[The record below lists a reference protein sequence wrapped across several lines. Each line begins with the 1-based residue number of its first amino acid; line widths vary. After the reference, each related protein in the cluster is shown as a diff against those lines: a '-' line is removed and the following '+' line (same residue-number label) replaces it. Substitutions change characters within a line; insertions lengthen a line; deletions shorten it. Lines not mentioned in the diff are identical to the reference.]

1 VGDLDGVE
9 VVGVLEGM
17 GVVGVMDGLDV
28 VGDLVGRTVGVAEGT
43 GVDPVYTHIAC
54 SNVLHGLCALF
65 NAPESSKQSPTRPNT
80 PDESVVHVVH
90 DAKLLNPVPIP
101 V

>member
-1 VGDLDGVE
+1 VGDLDGKE

-17 GVVGVMDGLDV
+17 GVVGVMDGLEV

-43 GVDPVYTHIAC
+43 GVDPVYTHITYV
-54 SNVLHGLCALF
+54 NVLQGLCAIF
-65 NAPESSKQSPTRPNT
+65 NALDSSKQSPTRPNT
-80 PDESVVHVVH
+80 PDELVVHVVH
-90 DAKLLNPVPIP
+90 ETKLLNPVPIP